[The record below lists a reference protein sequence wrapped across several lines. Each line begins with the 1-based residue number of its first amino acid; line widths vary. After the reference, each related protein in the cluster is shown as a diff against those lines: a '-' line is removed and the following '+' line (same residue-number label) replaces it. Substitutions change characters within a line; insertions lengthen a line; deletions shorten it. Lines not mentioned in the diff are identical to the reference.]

1 MSTEQYLQA
10 RRDAQR
16 VAHACQSR
24 GEDPSLPVLDEL
36 VPNLNRLS
44 QVSLGLT
51 QIAMDQ
57 IAGTVTKGRTTA
69 FTRGFLPL
77 LESSSE
83 FADKWMRLYDAVVEE
98 GLRDPIVVMEYYNR
112 YYVVEGNKRVSV
124 MRRLDS
130 PLIEANVT
138 RVMPEAEDSERYRVY
153 QEFLTFYAATKI
165 DCVLFE
171 HEGDYARLCHLAG
184 KEPGDAW
191 TQEERDD
198 FKSCY
203 SRFAQAYAQEM
214 GSLAPI
220 SVGGALLTYLDVFG
234 YAGSA
239 EKTPSQF
246 AADIVRIRP
255 EFAVA
260 AAKKP
265 AAVLGQPAEKPPTIV
280 ASVKSALRGKPL
292 RCAFLYN
299 SSPDTSGWTYWHE
312 LGRKALEASFGSHV
326 QTVMRDNVAEIDSQ
340 AAMEE
345 LIGEKYDVIFACSP
359 VFLDACIRES
369 VAHPEVKILNCSLLA
384 IYHKVRSYYLR
395 IHEAK
400 FILGAIAGVMT
411 ENDLIGYV
419 ADYPIVGL
427 PACVNAFALGAQM
440 TNPRAKILL
449 DWTTLPG
456 HDPQASLAAQ
466 GERIFSNRDIRA
478 PHMDTNAF
486 GLYRLNDG
494 QIENL
499 AIPVWNWGR
508 LYQGIVRSILS
519 AAYAGEGAQSADRA
533 MNYYMGMSTGAIDI
547 ICSKRLPEP
556 QRRLVELLHARI
568 REGTF
573 LPFVGPL
580 YDQEKTLR
588 TEHNVALTPQQIIG
602 LDYLADNV
610 IGRLPA
616 YDELSPVAQKLA
628 ALQGVRESAGPN
640 ARRTSA
646 PDDPLKKDAAP

>member
-1 MSTEQYLQA
+1 MSIEQYTQA
-10 RRDAQR
+10 RREAQR
-16 VAHACQSR
+16 AAHACQSR
-24 GEDPSLPVLDEL
+24 GEDPALPVLEEHI
-36 VPNLNRLS
+36 PNLNRLS
-44 QVSLGLT
+44 QVPLGLT

-57 IAGTVTKGRTTA
+57 IAGTATKGRTPA

-77 LESSSE
+77 LEPSSE
-83 FADKWMRLYDAVVEE
+83 FANKWTRLYDAVVED
-98 GLRDPIVVMEYYNR
+98 GLREPIVVMEYYNQ

-124 MRRLDS
+124 MRWLGS
-130 PLIEANVT
+130 PLIEASVT
-138 RVMPEAEDSERYRVY
+138 RVIPEMEDSERRRVY
-153 QEFLTFYAATKI
+153 QEFLSFYAATKI
-165 DCVLFE
+165 DCVLLE
-171 HEGDYARLCHLAG
+171 HEGDYAHLCQLVG
-184 KEPGDAW
+184 KEPDDIW

-198 FKSCY
+198 FRSCY
-203 SRFAQAYAQEM
+203 SRFSQAYAQEM
-214 GSLAPI
+214 GARAPM
-220 SVGGALLTYLDVFG
+220 SVGSALLTYLDVFG

-239 EKTPSQF
+239 SKTPSQF
-246 AADIVRIRP
+246 AADIVRIRS
-255 EFAVA
+255 ELAVA

-312 LGRKALEASFGSHV
+312 LGRKALEASFGSRV
-326 QTVMRDNVAEIDSQ
+326 QTIRRDNVAEADSQ
-340 AAMEE
+340 AVMEE

-369 VAHPEVKILNCSLLA
+369 VAHPEVSILNCSLLA
-384 IYHKVRSYYLR
+384 IYHNVRSYYLR

-400 FILGAIAGVMT
+400 FILGAIAGAMT

-419 ADYPIVGL
+419 ADYPIVGM

-456 HDPQASLAAQ
+456 HDPEAALAAQ
-466 GERIFSNRDIRA
+466 GVRVFANRDIRA
-478 PHMDTNAF
+478 PHMDTSAF
-486 GLYRLNDG
+486 GLYRLNGG

-499 AIPVWNWGR
+499 AMPVWNWGR

-519 AAYAGEGAQSADRA
+519 DAYAGEGALSADRA

-556 QRRLVELLHARI
+556 QRRLAGLLQERI

-580 YDQEKTLR
+580 CDQKGTLR
-588 TEHNVALTPQQIIG
+588 TKKGVPLTPQQIIG

-610 IGRLPA
+610 VGRLPA

-628 ALQGVRESAGPN
+628 ALQGVRESAGPK
-640 ARRTSA
+640 ARRT
-646 PDDPLKKDAAP
+646 AAADKPSE